1 MEHRDR
7 ATGWQHA
14 KLSGHKNEDLVK
26 ILLDTNEQYA
36 NDFLCRLGMQGE
48 TIKETSI
55 GGLHE
60 TNVPSVS
67 GRRKTKSKTDLKI
80 FLQSGKEINISIK
93 KSLGG
98 QVYFVRAGIFIETFE
113 KQFNKSIP
121 DSVKRAI
128 NLFWAAAD
136 DAISIIEQY
145 ADQSNAK
152 NYDLQIRHAS
162 LNATTLKNYDETLYN
177 DLLNW
182 FAENAYELTALSFAM
197 GAVRD
202 HGEWSDFVWYINLL
216 EENDVDAVFS
226 IPALCKAAA
235 SVASKETYYSS
246 TNGGTTIQLPFG
258 FVQWHQR
265 QLQFHHNYDKLCI
278 LVGEDASRRII

>member
-1 MEHRDR
+1 MGQRDR
-7 ATGWQHA
+7 ASGWQHA

-26 ILLDTNEQYA
+26 DLIDQDPEYGRDFLRRLGLTNE
-36 NDFLCRLGMQGE
+36 
-48 TIKETSI
+48 TIRQTSI

-67 GRRKTKSKTDLKI
+67 GKRKTKSKTDLKL

-98 QVYFVRAGIFIETFE
+98 QVYFVRAGIFIDTFE
-113 KQFNKSIP
+113 KQFHKPVP

-136 DAISIIEQY
+136 DAIPIIESY
-145 ADQSNAK
+145 ADRSNPK

-162 LNATTLKNYDETLYN
+162 LNATTLRRYSTQLYT
-177 DLLNW
+177 DLLAW
-182 FAENAYELTALSFAM
+182 FTNNIYELTALSFAM

-202 HGEWSDFVWYINLL
+202 REEWSDFVWYINLL
-216 EENDVDAVFS
+216 EENDVDAVFP
-226 IPALCKAAA
+226 IPELCEAAA
-235 SVASKETYYSS
+235 SAASEKTYYST

-258 FVQWHQR
+258 FVQWHQG
-265 QLQFHHNYDKLCI
+265 QLQFHHNYEKLCK
-278 LVGEDASRRII
+278 LLRQK

>member
-26 ILLDTNEQYA
+26 DLLDNNPEYVKA
-36 NDFLCRLGMQGE
+36 FLRRLGLSGE
-48 TIKETSI
+48 TIRDTSI

-60 TNVPSVS
+60 TNVPSVN
-67 GRRKTKSKTDLKI
+67 GTRKTKSKTDLKI
-80 FLQSGKEINISIK
+80 FLESGKEVNISIK

-113 KQFNKSIP
+113 TQFKKTIP
-121 DSVKRAI
+121 ESVRRAI

-136 DAISIIEQY
+136 DAIPIIEQY
-145 ADQSNAK
+145 ADRSNAK

-162 LNATTLKNYDETLYN
+162 LNATTLKNYDESLYH

-182 FAENAYELTALSFAM
+182 FSENAYELTALSFAM

-202 HGEWSDFVWYINLL
+202 QDEWSDFVWYINLL

-226 IPALCKAAA
+226 IPDLCKAAV
-235 SVASKETYYSS
+235 SVASEETYYSA

-265 QLQFHHNYDKLCI
+265 QLQFHHNYQKLCNI
-278 LVGEDASRRII
+278 LV

>member
-26 ILLDTNEQYA
+26 DLLDNNPEYVKA
-36 NDFLCRLGMQGE
+36 FLRRLGLSGE
-48 TIKETSI
+48 TIRDTSI

-60 TNVPSVS
+60 TNVPSVN
-67 GRRKTKSKTDLKI
+67 GTRKTKSKTDLKI
-80 FLQSGKEINISIK
+80 FLESGKEVNISIK

-113 KQFNKSIP
+113 TQFKKTIP
-121 DSVKRAI
+121 ESVRRAI

-136 DAISIIEQY
+136 DAIPIIEQY
-145 ADQSNAK
+145 ADRSNAK
-152 NYDLQIRHAS
+152 NDDLQIRHAS
-162 LNATTLKNYDETLYN
+162 LNATTLKNYDESLYH

-182 FAENAYELTALSFAM
+182 FSENAYELTALSFAM

-202 HGEWSDFVWYINLL
+202 QDEWSDFVWYINLL

-226 IPALCKAAA
+226 IPDLCKAAV
-235 SVASKETYYSS
+235 SVASEETYYSA

-265 QLQFHHNYDKLCI
+265 QLQFHHNYQKLCNI
-278 LVGEDASRRII
+278 LV